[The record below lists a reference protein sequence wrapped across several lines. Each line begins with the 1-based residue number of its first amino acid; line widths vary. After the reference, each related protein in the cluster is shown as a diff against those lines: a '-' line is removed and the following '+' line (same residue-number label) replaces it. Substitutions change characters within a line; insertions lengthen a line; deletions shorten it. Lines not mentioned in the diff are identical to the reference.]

1 MIPKCSISGTKWEG
15 VYKRRQKN
23 ARVWHA
29 NFKSV
34 ENKMLSSIK
43 MWPKKNQPNK
53 NQPQTSA
60 IMPSAGAGG
69 DHPSVLGTGET
80 AFHVLCSVLGTSLR
94 GRHGGPG
101 SMSRKGHRRCE
112 ASGTQS

>member
-23 ARVWHA
+23 AWVWHA

-43 MWPKKNQPNK
+43 MWPKKTNQTKTNPK
-53 NQPQTSA
+53 HQQ
-60 IMPSAGAGG
+60 
-69 DHPSVLGTGET
+69 
-80 AFHVLCSVLGTSLR
+80 
-94 GRHGGPG
+94 
-101 SMSRKGHRRCE
+101 
-112 ASGTQS
+112 